1 MTIGAHPPVAGFVG
15 LGTMGAPIARRLLAA
30 GVSLFVKDPSEKAIQ
45 EIAAHGAT
53 SVDTFECMCRRAKVI
68 FLSLPTPAI
77 INDVI
82 TGPSGILSAATAGTY
97 IVDLSTN
104 SLEMVR
110 TLHSVCAEVGVTY
123 IDAPISGG
131 SAGAEKGTLS
141 IMLGGSNEAV
151 AVVSPFLKSFCENIF
166 HVGQVGAGA
175 IAKLV
180 NNQIFLTG
188 AVAVQEGLVLAKKAG
203 IDESTL
209 LKILN
214 SSSAKVYAGLA
225 PLFLNREFEKV
236 VFRLDIAS
244 KDMDVALDSAKEL
257 GFEMP
262 TTQAASQTYR
272 RAISQG
278 LGEKVFYATLSTI
291 DT

>member
-1 MTIGAHPPVAGFVG
+1 MYVP
-15 LGTMGAPIARRLLAA
+15 
-30 GVSLFVKDPSEKAIQ
+30 
-45 EIAAHGAT
+45 
-53 SVDTFECMCRRAKVI
+53 RAKVI

>member
-1 MTIGAHPPVAGFVG
+1 MESAPRAYRLKASNAAPLSSTSAG
-15 LGTMGAPIARRLLAA
+15 
-30 GVSLFVKDPSEKAIQ
+30 
-45 EIAAHGAT
+45 
-53 SVDTFECMCRRAKVI
+53 TFPAKVI

>member
-1 MTIGAHPPVAGFVG
+1 
-15 LGTMGAPIARRLLAA
+15 
-30 GVSLFVKDPSEKAIQ
+30 
-45 EIAAHGAT
+45 
-53 SVDTFECMCRRAKVI
+53 
-68 FLSLPTPAI
+68 
-77 INDVI
+77 
-82 TGPSGILSAATAGTY
+82 
-97 IVDLSTN
+97 
-104 SLEMVR
+104 
-110 TLHSVCAEVGVTY
+110 
-123 IDAPISGG
+123 
-131 SAGAEKGTLS
+131 
-141 IMLGGSNEAV
+141 MLGGSNEAV

-188 AVAVQEGLVLAKKAG
+188 AIAVQEGLVLAKKAG

>member
-45 EIAAHGAT
+45 ELAAHGAT

-141 IMLGGSNEAV
+141 IMLGDPTRP
-151 AVVSPFLKSFCENIF
+151 SP
-166 HVGQVGAGA
+166 
-175 IAKLV
+175 
-180 NNQIFLTG
+180 
-188 AVAVQEGLVLAKKAG
+188 
-203 IDESTL
+203 
-209 LKILN
+209 
-214 SSSAKVYAGLA
+214 SSRH
-225 PLFLNREFEKV
+225 F
-236 VFRLDIAS
+236 
-244 KDMDVALDSAKEL
+244 
-257 GFEMP
+257 
-262 TTQAASQTYR
+262 
-272 RAISQG
+272 
-278 LGEKVFYATLSTI
+278 
-291 DT
+291 